1 MIAVLLH
8 HTLGGDSPSRQEGSK
23 REYLNIVKK
32 IKVLLAMAQ
41 YKPLF
46 MSLLLTERNR
56 GAAEQKSDP
65 FASAAAHSTPG
76 SLCSLL

>member
-1 MIAVLLH
+1 
-8 HTLGGDSPSRQEGSK
+8 
-23 REYLNIVKK
+23 
-32 IKVLLAMAQ
+32 MAE

-56 GAAEQKSDP
+56 GEAEQKSDP
-65 FASAAAHSTPG
+65 FASAAAHSMPG